1 MGSAGAP
8 RPLLIW
14 GMAAAGCVAA
24 GATLTLALTDRT
36 PDRAVNAALLDWI
49 ILSYIVSGLVAW
61 WRRPESR
68 FGPLMV
74 AAGFVIGLTSSHWT
88 DSGLPYTISWA
99 LDFLPAAIFLH
110 VYLAFPTGLLHS
122 RVDRAVVIA
131 AYVTA
136 LGLQIVAVLIGGFGP
151 GNVLAVV
158 REPGAAETLLQAQLG
173 ILSALMLAG
182 VVLLAQRRR
191 RGGRPLRRSIALLV
205 DAFSFALVMLAVLFI
220 SALFHQSAAVVPIQ
234 RATYL
239 VLGFAPIAFLIGLLH
254 ARLARAAVGALVVE
268 LRGDPQPAD
277 LRDALARAL
286 RDRSLALV
294 YWLTEFESWADPAG
308 RPVALA
314 DIGKGRST
322 TLIDRNGTNVAALVH
337 DPSLDDEPEL
347 LEGVVAAAAIAIE
360 NSRLQVELCARLDE
374 LKGSRAR
381 LVEAG
386 DSERRRLER
395 NLHDG
400 AQQRLVSLSLGLRLV
415 SAHLS
420 PGSEEEQILAAARE
434 DLAASLQELRELA
447 QGIHP
452 AVLSNHGLAIALE
465 SLALRAPVHVHLAVG
480 VEGRLA
486 DSVEVAAY
494 YLVSEALTNVAKYAH
509 ASNASV
515 AVTRDDGHLIV
526 EVVDDGV
533 GGADPSGGSG
543 LRGLAD
549 RVEALDGRLRVWSPP
564 AKGTTVRAEIPCA

>member
-1 MGSAGAP
+1 
-8 RPLLIW
+8 
-14 GMAAAGCVAA
+14 MAAVGCVAA
-24 GATLTLALTDRT
+24 AATLTLALTDRT

-122 RVDRAVVIA
+122 PVDRAVVIA
-131 AYVTA
+131 GYVTA

-158 REPGAAETLLQAQLG
+158 REPGAAETLLQVQLG
-173 ILSALMLAG
+173 ILSALMLIG
-182 VVLLAQRRR
+182 VALLAQRRR

-205 DAFSFALVMLAVLFI
+205 DAFSFALVMLAVLFT

-234 RATYL
+234 RATYV
-239 VLGFAPIAFLIGLLH
+239 VLGFAPIAFLIALLH

-294 YWLTEFESWADPAG
+294 YWLPEFESWADPDGEA
-308 RPVALA
+308 VVLA
-314 DIGKGRST
+314 DVEDGRST
-322 TLIDRNGTNVAALVH
+322 TLIDRDGTNVAALLH

-360 NSRLQVELCARLDE
+360 NSRLQVELRARLDE

-415 SAHLS
+415 STRLP

-452 AVLSNHGLAIALE
+452 AVLSNHGLAVALE
-465 SLALRAPVHVHLAVG
+465 TLALRAPVHVHLAVG
-480 VEGRLA
+480 VEGRLSE
-486 DSVEVAAY
+486 SVEVAAY
-494 YLVSEALTNVAKYAH
+494 YLVSEALTNVAKYAR
-509 ASNASV
+509 ASTASV
-515 AVTRDDGHLIV
+515 EVARDNGQLIV

-564 AKGTTVRAEIPCA
+564 AQGTTVRAEIPCA

>member
-1 MGSAGAP
+1 MGSARAP

-14 GMAAAGCVAA
+14 GMATAGCVAA
-24 GATLTLALTDRT
+24 AATLVLALTSDRDSNRVVT
-36 PDRAVNAALLDWI
+36 AALLDWI

-88 DSGLPYTISWA
+88 DSGLPYTISWT

-131 AYVTA
+131 GYVTA

-158 REPGAAETLLQAQLG
+158 REPGAAETLLQVQLV
-173 ILSALMLAG
+173 ILSALMLIG
-182 VVLLAQRRR
+182 VGLLVQRRR

-234 RATYL
+234 RATYV
-239 VLGFAPIAFLIGLLH
+239 VLGFAPIAFLVGLLH
-254 ARLARAAVGALVVE
+254 ARLARAAVGELVVE
-268 LRGDPQPAD
+268 LRGDPKPAD

-286 RDRSLALV
+286 RDRSLVLV
-294 YWLTEFESWADPAG
+294 YWLPEFATWADPDGA
-308 RPVALA
+308 PVALA
-314 DIGKGRST
+314 DIGEGRST

-360 NSRLQVELCARLDE
+360 NSRLQVELRARLDE

-415 SAHLS
+415 STHLP

-452 AVLSNHGLAIALE
+452 AVLSNHGLAVALE
-465 SLALRAPVHVHLAVG
+465 SLARARTGARAP
-480 VEGRLA
+480 GRR
-486 DSVEVAAY
+486 SGRAAGR
-494 YLVSEALTNVAKYAH
+494 H
-509 ASNASV
+509 
-515 AVTRDDGHLIV
+515 
-526 EVVDDGV
+526 
-533 GGADPSGGSG
+533 PSRS
-543 LRGLAD
+543 R
-549 RVEALDGRLRVWSPP
+549 RTTSSP
-564 AKGTTVRAEIPCA
+564 RR

>member
-1 MGSAGAP
+1 
-8 RPLLIW
+8 
-14 GMAAAGCVAA
+14 MATAGCIAA
-24 GATLTLALTDRT
+24 VATLVLALTDPAAHRS
-36 PDRAVNAALLDWI
+36 VNAALLDWI

-122 RVDRAVVIA
+122 RIDRAVVTA
-131 AYVTA
+131 AYATA
-136 LGLQIVAVLIGGFGP
+136 LGLQLVALLIGGFGP
-151 GNVLAVV
+151 GNVFAIV
-158 REPGAAETLLQAQLG
+158 REPGAAETVLQVQLAV
-173 ILSALMLAG
+173 LSALMLAG
-182 VVLLAQRRR
+182 VALLVQRRI
-191 RGGRPLRRSIALLV
+191 RGGRPLRRSVALLV

-220 SALFHQSAAVVPIQ
+220 TALFHEEAAVLPIQ
-234 RATYL
+234 RATY
-239 VLGFAPIAFLIGLLH
+239 VILGFAPIAFLVGLLH

-268 LRGDPQPAD
+268 LRGEPKPAD

-286 RDRSLALV
+286 RDPSLALV
-294 YWLTEFESWADPAG
+294 YWLPEFGTWADLDGGA
-308 RPVALA
+308 VVLSDAEE
-314 DIGKGRST
+314 GRST
-322 TLIDRNGTNVAALVH
+322 TLIDRDGAHVAALLH

-347 LEGVVAAAAIAIE
+347 LEAVVAAAALAIE
-360 NSRLQVELCARLDE
+360 NSRLQVELRARLDE

-386 DSERRRLER
+386 DAERRRLER

-415 SAHLS
+415 SAHLP
-420 PGSEEEQILAAARE
+420 PGSQEEQIMAGARA

-452 AVLSNHGLAIALE
+452 AVLSNHGLAVALE
-465 SLALRAPVHVHLAVG
+465 SLALRAPVHVHMAVG
-480 VEGRLA
+480 VDGRLA

-533 GGADPSGGSG
+533 GGADPSFGSG

-564 AKGTTVRAEIPCA
+564 SQGTTVRAEIPCA